1 MNVYNLDKDQIH
13 ASDYQRLGCIEVMEG
28 LLLIFGRK
36 KRDRLPSYTIRV
48 SCLVTAFGS
57 NV

>member
-1 MNVYNLDKDQIH
+1 MNVYNLDKDPIR
-13 ASDYQRLGCIEVMEG
+13 ASDYQRLGCIEVMED

-36 KRDRLPSYTIRV
+36 RNRLPSYTIRV